1 MRDLLFLD
9 FYNGPYQGDVKFMFW
24 QSTRVLETCGNYDK
38 FWVKKNMIFLFVIC
52 WIYFMNMEAI
62 SVQGAKIFKF
72 IEQNLSILK
81 YGSESFCG
89 FGV

>member
-1 MRDLLFLD
+1 
-9 FYNGPYQGDVKFMFW
+9 
-24 QSTRVLETCGNYDK
+24 
-38 FWVKKNMIFLFVIC
+38 
-52 WIYFMNMEAI
+52 MNMEAI